1 MSTELFEATLY
12 FSRFF
17 TLFVF
22 ALSLSSKLRFP
33 ALFRNTVASFKL
45 FPDYIN
51 SFVAYTLIVIE
62 GLIVLALILGG
73 KFLLPA
79 LATATITYSVYSF
92 ALKSG
97 IDRQLNNSCNCFG
110 KTSKPVSHMDVA
122 TAACVKEFVT

>member
-1 MSTELFEATLY
+1 MSIELFEVTLY

-17 TLFVF
+17 ALLVF
-22 ALSLSSKLRFP
+22 ALSLSSKLRSP

-45 FPDYIN
+45 FPDRIN

-73 KFLLPA
+73 KFLLSA

-97 IDRQLNNSCNCFG
+97 FDRQLNNSCNCFG
-110 KTSKPVSHMDVA
+110 KVSQQPCDFGQLCIHS
-122 TAACVKEFVT
+122 TISQ